1 MRPVPLVA
9 KAFSGKVP
17 IFLQIRNHSCCRFP
31 KETAAAVMILP
42 LPYAYLVQR
51 GMERILQDHG
61 MIFPDA
67 IVIVTRGLPTPDS
80 TYHVRVNSSAK
91 PVLSKCLEDS
101 LRRPFPSDHERW
113 SLGMNEA
120 QVLAGIGGWQPDQL

>member
-1 MRPVPLVA
+1 MRLVPLVQ
-9 KAFSGKVP
+9 KGYSGK
-17 IFLQIRNHSCCRFP
+17 SRFSFILGIIHAAFP
-31 KETAAAVMILP
+31 YGTAAAVMIPP

-51 GMERILQDHG
+51 GLERILQDHG
-61 MIFPDA
+61 MIFPEA

-91 PVLSKCLEDS
+91 LVLSKCLEDS

-113 SLGMNEA
+113 SLGMKEA
-120 QVLAGIGGWQPDQL
+120 QVLAGIGGWQPDPL